1 MRAVWDKIGI
11 SASLLCLIHCL
22 FTPVIVIF
30 LPFLG
35 ETLTHQWFHRIIVVI
50 VLPVAV
56 WALYNGYLIHKM
68 KSVLYMGAAGLAF
81 LIAAMT
87 LGEHDFRIEYGLMIV
102 AGLILA
108 VAHLLNLRACRLD
121 HR

>member
-22 FTPVIVIF
+22 FTPVLVIF

-35 ETLTHQWFHRIIVVI
+35 ETLSHQWFHRIIVVV

-56 WALYNGYLIHKM
+56 WALYSGYQIHKL
-68 KSVLYMGAAGLAF
+68 KRILWLGAAGLAF
-81 LIAAMT
+81 LISAM
-87 LGEHDFRIEYGLMIV
+87 LFGHDDFRVEYALMII
-102 AGLILA
+102 AGILLA
-108 VAHLLNLRACRLD
+108 SAHLVNLRACRLD